1 MIKYANNKEII
12 QWMHRMTDSCQRARY
27 EKCIVEQRAKHISKV
42 IKNTNLLR
50 FVKYEL
56 QAYRKQGKRV
66 KVYYV
71 PYVSTYSSLLLFLA
85 LRGFLPRKLKGR
97 M

>member
-42 IKNTNLLR
+42 IKNTNLMR

-56 QAYRKQGKRV
+56 QAYRKQGKSKSVLR
-66 KVYYV
+66 
-71 PYVSTYSSLLLFLA
+71 TLCFNLLLTSFIPCLA
-85 LRGFLPRKLKGR
+85 WFFA
-97 M
+97 

>member
-1 MIKYANNKEII
+1 
-12 QWMHRMTDSCQRARY
+12 MTDSCQRARY

-42 IKNTNLLR
+42 IKNTNLMR

>member
-42 IKNTNLLR
+42 IKNTNLMR
-50 FVKYEL
+50 FVKYKL
-56 QAYRKQGKRV
+56 QTYMKQGKKV
-66 KVYYV
+66 KNVLH
-71 PYVSTYSSLLLFLA
+71 TLCFNLLLTSFIPCLA
-85 LRGFLPRKLKGR
+85 
-97 M
+97 

>member
-1 MIKYANNKEII
+1 
-12 QWMHRMTDSCQRARY
+12 MTDSCQRARY

-42 IKNTNLLR
+42 IKNTNLMW
-50 FVKYEL
+50 FVKYVL
-56 QAYRKQGKRV
+56 QAYRKQGKSV
-66 KVYYV
+66 EVYYV

-85 LRGFLPRKLKGR
+85 LRDFLPRKLKGR